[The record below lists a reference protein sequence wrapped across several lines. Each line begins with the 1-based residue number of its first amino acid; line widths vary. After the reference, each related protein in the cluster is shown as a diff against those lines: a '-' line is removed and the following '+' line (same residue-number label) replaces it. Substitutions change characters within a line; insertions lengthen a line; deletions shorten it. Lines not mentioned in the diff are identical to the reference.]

1 MSQCDAY
8 GELDRMRT
16 VQNTSDITGGTDIN
30 ATGTNTVTYETIPV
44 VL

>member
-16 VQNTSDITGGTDIN
+16 VQNTSDITGGN
-30 ATGTNTVTYETIPV
+30 ATGTNTVAYETIPA